1 MKKVKWTFLA
11 TLILSTASLASSKAE
26 QEAALNELL
35 KGLHSDVEE
44 TVATKYASKYVGLI
58 NVQLG
63 ELTRYK
69 GLDCRAQITLSSTG
83 NVEHVILSNQNVLC
97 RKVFNAVWDIGSFP
111 LPNDAKE
118 ADKLRKLSLNI
129 NP

>member
-11 TLILSTASLASSKAE
+11 TLLVSTASFASSKAE
-26 QEAALNELL
+26 QEAALKEIL

-44 TVATKYASKYVGLI
+44 TVAAKYASKYVGLI

-63 ELTRYK
+63 ELTRFK
-69 GLDCRAQITLSSTG
+69 GLDCRAQIALSSTG
-83 NVEHVILSNQNVLC
+83 NVENVTLSNQNVLC

>member
-1 MKKVKWTFLA
+1 MKKVKWTFLVA
-11 TLILSTASLASSKAE
+11 LLVSTASLASSKAE
-26 QEAALNELL
+26 QEAALLEIL

-44 TVATKYASKYVGLI
+44 TVAAKYASKYVGLI

-63 ELTRYK
+63 ELTRFK
-69 GLDCRAQITLSSTG
+69 GLDCRAQIALSSTG
-83 NVEHVILSNQNVLC
+83 NVENVTLSNQNVLC

-111 LPNDAKE
+111 LPSEAKE
-118 ADKLRKLSLNI
+118 ANKLRKLSLNI